1 MTEGVVYFMSD
12 SMLHNDLL
20 ADLYQSAIS
29 VPPESFQ
36 DSVFKQM
43 DRVIGFDRAWWGI
56 MSHNRDSFDLYSS
69 YRHELPLEFEEHWQE
84 VRNDDA
90 LAVDAHSQ
98 PRTTIRFDEKA
109 LHSTPGLASLNT
121 EHDLRHAL
129 CTSVFLPDR
138 QSFLFISLFRS
149 GSDARPFNSDEVYL
163 KQLLTPHLYSCWRTN
178 LYADIERSR
187 HANKS
192 KDVASAFIDR
202 NGRIIYA
209 DSAFGDLIAER
220 WPTWNGRDI
229 PIQLL
234 ETRSTSKNSSGKKS
248 IGLFV
253 SQQYAGG
260 LLRLDIRKSSLID
273 KLANREREIARYF
286 ALGHSYKE
294 IALLTKLSPATVRHY
309 LRVIYE
315 KLEIND
321 KAELVRMMGRHDF
334 DTDFTLSS
342 IRPRPNR
349 DIDFLSNGFQS

>member
-1 MTEGVVYFMSD
+1 MYFMNN

-29 VPPESFQ
+29 VPSESFQ
-36 DSVFKQM
+36 DSVFKQI

-56 MSHNRDSFDLYSS
+56 MSHNQNGFDLYSS

-84 VRNDDA
+84 VRNDDS

-149 GSDARPFNSDEVYL
+149 GSNARPFNSDEVYL

-178 LYADIERSR
+178 LYADIEKSR
-187 HANKS
+187 YANKS
-192 KDVASAFIDR
+192 KDAASAFIDR

-234 ETRSTSKNSSGKKS
+234 ETRSTSKNSSEKKS

-260 LLRLDIRKSSLID
+260 LLRLDIRKPSPID
-273 KLANREREIARYF
+273 TLTCRESEIAKAF
-286 ALGHSYKE
+286 AQGHSYKE
-294 IALLTKLSPATVRHY
+294 IAILMKLAPATVRHY

-321 KAELVRMMGRHDF
+321 KAELVRVIDRHDL
-334 DTDFTLSS
+334 DVDFMQTN
-342 IRPRPNR
+342 IRPQSTP
-349 DIDFLSNGFQS
+349 DIDFLGNG

>member
-1 MTEGVVYFMSD
+1 
-12 SMLHNDLL
+12 MLHNELL

-29 VPPESFQ
+29 VPPGSFQ
-36 DSVFKQM
+36 DSVFTKI

-56 MSHNRDSFDLYSS
+56 MSHNQDSFDLHSS

-84 VRNDDA
+84 VRGDDA
-90 LAVDAHSQ
+90 LAEDAHSQ

-109 LHSTPGLASLNT
+109 LKSTPGLASLNT

-178 LYADIERSR
+178 LYADIERTR
-187 HANKS
+187 NANQS
-192 KDVASAFIDR
+192 NDSASAFIDR
-202 NGRIIYA
+202 KGKIVYA
-209 DSAFGDLIAER
+209 DSAFGDLLDGL
-220 WPTWNGRDI
+220 WPAWNGRDL

-234 ETRSTSKNSSGKKS
+234 EAIKKAKSPSEKRS

-253 SQQYAGG
+253 SQQYTGG
-260 LLRLDIRKSSLID
+260 LLRLDIRKPSQMD
-273 KLANREREIARYF
+273 KLTNREREIARDF
-286 ALGHSYKE
+286 AQGHSYKE
-294 IALLTKLSPATVRHY
+294 IAILMKLAPATVRHY

-321 KAELVRMMGRHDF
+321 KAELASIIYKFDF
-334 DTDFTLSS
+334 NTRIEESS
-342 IRPRPNR
+342 NYLNYKP
-349 DIDFLSNGFQS
+349 DIDFLGN

>member
-1 MTEGVVYFMSD
+1 
-12 SMLHNDLL
+12 MLHNELL
-20 ADLYQSAIS
+20 TDLYQSAIS

-36 DSVFKQM
+36 DSVFTKI

-56 MSHNRDSFDLYSS
+56 MSHNQDSFDLHSS

-84 VRNDDA
+84 VRSDDA
-90 LAVDAHSQ
+90 LAVYAHSQ
-98 PRTTIRFDEKA
+98 PRTTVCFDEKA

-187 HANKS
+187 NANQS
-192 KDVASAFIDR
+192 KDVASAFVDR
-202 NGRIIYA
+202 NGRIVYA

-229 PIQLL
+229 PIQLQ
-234 ETRSTSKNSSGKKS
+234 ETRKISKNSLSKKS
-248 IGLFV
+248 IGFFV

-260 LLRLDIRKSSLID
+260 LVRLDIRKLSLID
-273 KLANREREIARYF
+273 KLTNREREIARCF
-286 ALGHSYKE
+286 ALGQSYKE
-294 IALLTKLSPATVRHY
+294 TAILMKLSPATVRHY

-321 KAELVRMMGRHDF
+321 KAELVRIVDRYDHDV
-334 DTDFTLSS
+334 DFSQSS
-342 IRPRPNR
+342 TNLFSNR
-349 DIDFLSNGFQS
+349 NIDFLGNG

>member
-1 MTEGVVYFMSD
+1 MTEGVVCFMSD
-12 SMLHNDLL
+12 FMLHNDLL

-36 DSVFKQM
+36 DSVFKQI

-56 MSHNRDSFDLYSS
+56 MSHNQDSFDLHSS

-90 LAVDAHSQ
+90 LAEDAHSQ

-149 GSDARPFNSDEVYL
+149 GSDARPFNPDEVYL

-202 NGRIIYA
+202 NGRVVYA
-209 DSAFGDLIAER
+209 DAVFGDLIAER
-220 WPTWNGRDI
+220 WPMWNGRDV

-234 ETRSTSKNSSGKKS
+234 ETIRAPKNSSGKKS

-260 LLRLDIRKSSLID
+260 LLRLDIRKSSSID
-273 KLANREREIARYF
+273 KLTNRELEIAGSF
-286 ALGHSYKE
+286 ALGRSYKE
-294 IALLTKLSPATVRHY
+294 IAILTKLSPATVRHY

-315 KLEIND
+315 KLGIND
-321 KAELVRMMGRHDF
+321 KAELVRMMDRHDINA
-334 DTDFTLSS
+334 DFSQSS
-342 IRPRPNR
+342 TKPYSSQ
-349 DIDFLSNGFQS
+349 DIDFLGNG